1 MAKLFGFSI
10 EDPNDKKKKGV
21 ISPVPPNNEDGADY
35 FLSSGFYGQYVDIE
49 GVFRTEYLFSVI
61 SRALYAIV
69 SFKSSLSRKGTR
81 ASIEWYILERSSF
94 IN

>member
-10 EDPNDKKKKGV
+10 EEPKKDNKNA

-49 GVFRTEYLFSVI
+49 GVFRTEFDVI
-61 SRALYAIV
+61 KRYRDMALHPECDSRH
-69 SFKSSLSRKGTR
+69 
-81 ASIEWYILERSSF
+81 
-94 IN
+94 